1 MNCHEAI
8 EILADYLDAALTP
21 DVLAQ
26 LEAHLRVCAPCR
38 AYLAT
43 YKRAAELAAKV
54 NRVEMPPEV
63 RQRLSE
69 FLSGSIRSSEPETK
83 SDSGGCGP

>member
-63 RQRLSE
+63 RKRLSE
-69 FLSGSIRSSEPETK
+69 FLRGSRLSSEPETN
-83 SDSGGCGP
+83 SDSGGRRL

>member
-8 EILADYLDAALTP
+8 DILVDYLDTALTP
-21 DVLAQ
+21 DVLAR

-69 FLSGSIRSSEPETK
+69 FLGGSRLSSERKPS
-83 SDSGGCGP
+83 SDSGGRHS